1 MSSAARHD
9 ALPATTAVATEGDS
23 VCVRVGPSV
32 RMPTSHGV
40 FQLAAFIENRTGI
53 EHLAIHCGE
62 LAAVGADV
70 GVLVRVHSECFTGDI
85 LGSLRCDCGP
95 QLHKA
100 LDRIAA
106 EGRGVVIY
114 MRGHEGRGI
123 GLIEKLRAYAL
134 QDQGLDTVDANLAL
148 GHPVDARR
156 YEAAAAILQH
166 LGVRSVRL
174 MSNNPLKLLALQ
186 EQGLSVIS
194 REPHEAGEHPEN
206 AAYLGTKRDRL
217 GHLLGHP
224 VAD

>member
-1 MSSAARHD
+1 MPTADPHAAV
-9 ALPATTAVATEGDS
+9 PATDATDATS
-23 VCVRVGPSV
+23 ACVRVGPSV
-32 RMPTSHGV
+32 RMPTSHGI
-40 FQLAAFIENRTGI
+40 FQLASFIENRTGV
-53 EHLAIHCGE
+53 EHLAIHGGD
-62 LAAVGADV
+62 LAAAGDR

-106 EGRGVVIY
+106 EGCGVVIY

-166 LGVRSVRL
+166 LGVSAVRL

-186 EQGLSVIS
+186 EQGLRVVS

-224 VAD
+224 TSG

>member
-1 MSSAARHD
+1 MTHD
-9 ALPATTAVATEGDS
+9 ALMTPDESRDAPVPTP
-23 VCVRVGPSV
+23 CVQAGPSV
-32 RMPTSHGV
+32 RMPTSHGG
-40 FQLAAFIENRTGI
+40 FQLSSFIETRTGI
-53 EHLAIHCGE
+53 EHLAVHLGD
-62 LAAVGADV
+62 LSVP

-100 LDRIAA
+100 MDRIAA

-156 YEAAAAILQH
+156 YEAAAAILQL
-166 LGVRSVRL
+166 LGARSVRL
-174 MSNNPLKLLALQ
+174 MSNNPLKLLALR
-186 EQGLSVIS
+186 EQGLEVVS

-224 VAD
+224 VSD

>member
-1 MSSAARHD
+1 MTQPALMTSDATLDATAATSD
-9 ALPATTAVATEGDS
+9 PP
-23 VCVRVGPSV
+23 CVQVGPSV

-40 FQLAAFIENRTGI
+40 FQLSSFIESRTGV
-53 EHLAIHCGE
+53 EHLAMHLGE
-62 LAAVGADV
+62 LAVP

-95 QLHKA
+95 QLNKA

-156 YEAAAAILQH
+156 YEAAAAILQL
-166 LGVRSVRL
+166 LGARSVRL
-174 MSNNPLKLLALQ
+174 MSNNPLKLLALR
-186 EQGLSVIS
+186 EQGLEVVA

>member
-1 MSSAARHD
+1 MTSDVRSQPD
-9 ALPATTAVATEGDS
+9 LLSTDTP
-23 VCVRVGPSV
+23 CVRPGPSV
-32 RMPTSHGV
+32 RMPTAHGL
-40 FQLAAFIENRTGI
+40 FQLSSFIETRTGV
-53 EHLAIHCGE
+53 EHLAIHCGD
-62 LAAVGADV
+62 LGDAAGARHD

-106 EGRGVVIY
+106 EGCGVVIY

-166 LGVRSVRL
+166 LGVRAVRL

-186 EQGLSVIS
+186 EQGLQVRA

-224 VAD
+224 VQD